1 MTHEGAKKKVI
12 AVTQEK
18 KIPRAGEQATHLTLY
33 IGKAKAPLTV
43 RMKDNGVVLGRN
55 SKSTTVDVNLK
66 PFGAVENGV
75 SRKHVLIAPK
85 RDYFYVKDL
94 ESVNSTWHNR
104 VRMKPNVAEE
114 LFHEDVLH
122 LGELRVEVHYTYAD
136 QVQAG
141 LGQTVDFGND
151 AAGQKPAG
159 TVVFG
164 QDEQPNVTPGTIM
177 FDEADL
183 ARGHKTGLLDS
194 DKLDE
199 YEKRQKDDD

>member
-1 MTHEGAKKKVI
+1 M
-12 AVTQEK
+12 QEK

-33 IGKAKAPLTV
+33 IGTSKSPMVV
-43 RMKDNGVVLGRN
+43 RMKSDGIILGRN
-55 SKSTTVDVNLK
+55 SKNTTVDVNLK
-66 PFGAVENGV
+66 PFDAIQKGV

-136 QVQAG
+136 EVKSQ
-141 LGQTVDFGND
+141 LGNTVNFGD
-151 AAGQKPAG
+151 ADNQQPAG
-159 TVVFG
+159 TVVFD
-164 QDEQPNVTPGTIM
+164 QPDEQATTNKGTIV

-183 ARGHKTGLLDS
+183 ARGQKTGLLDAS
-194 DKLDE
+194 RLE
-199 YEKRQKDDD
+199 EFEKNQKDKNNDKP